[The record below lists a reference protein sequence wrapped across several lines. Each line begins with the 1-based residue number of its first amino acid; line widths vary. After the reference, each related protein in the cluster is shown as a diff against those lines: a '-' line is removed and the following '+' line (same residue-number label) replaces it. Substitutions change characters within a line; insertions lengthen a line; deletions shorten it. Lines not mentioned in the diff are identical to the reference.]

1 MCSNLAIRI
10 NDRLG
15 NGYFNESF
23 FFPMHLLFMSLI
35 NLQNRKKISDDGTET
50 TDHLVSFEL
59 WTVVDHLFSF
69 NRIVKVIR

>member
-23 FFPMHLLFMSLI
+23 FSMHLLFMSLI
-35 NLQNRKKISDDGTET
+35 NLQTRKKYMTMALKLPIILF
-50 TDHLVSFEL
+50 HLNFGL
-59 WTVVDHLFSF
+59 L
-69 NRIVKVIR
+69 